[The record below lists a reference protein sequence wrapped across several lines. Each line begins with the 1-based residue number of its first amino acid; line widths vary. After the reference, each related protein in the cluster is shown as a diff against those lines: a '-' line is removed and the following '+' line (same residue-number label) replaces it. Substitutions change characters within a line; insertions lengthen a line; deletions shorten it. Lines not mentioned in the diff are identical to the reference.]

1 MKGELLA
8 AIILVIAA
16 FCLTVCRS
24 YFVYES
30 FTDYNTNP
38 PVDMC
43 GVDLAPCPFGS
54 RCING
59 HCRKDTLPYFPSSS
73 GLPVLPKGYMKL

>member
-1 MKGELLA
+1 MKAEVLA
-8 AIILVIAA
+8 AVIILFVAC
-16 FCLTVCRS
+16 CLTVCRS

-30 FTDYNTNP
+30 FTDYNTNAP
-38 PVDMC
+38 IDMC

-59 HCRKDTLPYFPSSS
+59 HCKKDSVPYFPSSS
-73 GLPVLPKGYMKL
+73 GLPVLPKGYMK